1 MWDTAGFAFA
11 TLFASSSQQ
20 NWVELALKVFP
31 LVVFLE
37 APSSLLVTAGI
48 VKYGLREHR
57 RYASA
62 KPIRACRASLPAIPR
77 GGRGQ
82 DHRVAGATA
91 VPRLHRR
98 SSP

>member
-1 MWDTAGFAFA
+1 MWDTAVFAFA

-37 APSSLLVTAGI
+37 APFFLLVTAGI

-57 RYASA
+57 PLRQREAYPRVSCIITCYSEGEDVG
-62 KPIRACRASLPAIPR
+62 KTIGSL
-77 GGRGQ
+77 
-82 DHRVAGATA
+82 V
-91 VPRLHRR
+91 
-98 SSP
+98 

>member
-37 APSSLLVTAGI
+37 APFFLLVTAGM
-48 VKYGLREHR
+48 
-57 RYASA
+57 
-62 KPIRACRASLPAIPR
+62 
-77 GGRGQ
+77 
-82 DHRVAGATA
+82 
-91 VPRLHRR
+91 
-98 SSP
+98 